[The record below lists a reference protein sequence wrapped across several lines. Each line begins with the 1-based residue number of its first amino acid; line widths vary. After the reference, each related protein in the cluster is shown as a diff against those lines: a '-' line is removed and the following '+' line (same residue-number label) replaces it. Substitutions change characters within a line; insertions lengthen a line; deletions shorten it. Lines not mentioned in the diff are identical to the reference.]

1 MGPEIAFAW
10 MAMSVI
16 SGGASMFQKN
26 SAAESRLRAL
36 DLQAKQSTI
45 RHQQEL
51 LSNYDILEQ
60 TLHTQQAEATAK
72 GVGMGSLSF
81 EAIQRGT
88 INKIAKEEKNL
99 NIEESLFQRGIKI
112 EKENVKKT
120 LYASL
125 FGDIAQTGFNFA
137 ELSKSVSKK
146 G

>member
-1 MGPEIAFAW
+1 MFDVPWFA
-10 MAMSVI
+10 MATVFQGFS
-16 SGGASMFQKN
+16 AFQKN
-26 SAAESRLRAL
+26 SAAESRLRSL

-60 TLHTQQAEATAK
+60 TLHTQQAEASAK
-72 GVGMGSLSF
+72 GIGIGSLSF

-88 INKIAKEEKNL
+88 INKVAKEEKNL
-99 NIEESLFQRGIKI
+99 NLEESIFQRGIKI

-137 ELSKSVSKK
+137 ELSKSISKK